1 MKNPKRKQSTELGHA
16 HFGLFM
22 FFLNLVI
29 GPAAK
34 SASKTPQ
41 RSSVQRQNEEQLN
54 GVERILDEVKTE
66 APSAISTG

>member
-1 MKNPKRKQSTELGHA
+1 
-16 HFGLFM
+16 M

-66 APSAISTG
+66 APTAISTG